1 MSESSARMTQTPIL
15 VQVQPVIPPPRP
27 KGWRHVD
34 FGLSALLALQV
45 LTLFVAIPLG
55 TVSPGGRLLIDICHV
70 LYALVCV
77 VILTRHPVLRGL
89 LIGSVAVLAAGPL
102 VIARLLVHVGLGANF
117 EHDTIAITAFAFN
130 GAVTVLI
137 ARHVFAAG
145 RVTPQ
150 RVLGAILLYLNIASL
165 FSIAFSEI
173 VSILPGAIT
182 TSAGALLPIGAGSR
196 TAALTYFSLSTITT
210 TGFGDLVP
218 MHPLARSL
226 ANLES
231 VIGQLFPATL
241 LARLVALQLAHEP
254 Q

>member
-1 MSESSARMTQTPIL
+1 M
-15 VQVQPVIPPPRP
+15 
-27 KGWRHVD
+27 
-34 FGLSALLALQV
+34 
-45 LTLFVAIPLG
+45 AIPLG
-55 TVSPGGRLLIDICHV
+55 TVVPDARGLIDICHV
-70 LYALVCV
+70 LFAVVCV
-77 VILTRHPVLRGL
+77 AMLTRHTVLRCL
-89 LIGSVAVLAAGPL
+89 LLASVAVLASGPL
-102 VIARLLVHVGLGANF
+102 VVARLLVHVGLEPNF
-117 EHDTIAITAFAFN
+117 DHDMIAITAFVFN

-137 ARHVFAAG
+137 ARHVFAGG

-165 FSIAFSEI
+165 FAIAYGEMLA
-173 VSILPGAIT
+173 ILPGAIAMSSGGVIT
-182 TSAGALLPIGAGSR
+182 LGQGSR

-218 MHPLARSL
+218 VHPLARSL